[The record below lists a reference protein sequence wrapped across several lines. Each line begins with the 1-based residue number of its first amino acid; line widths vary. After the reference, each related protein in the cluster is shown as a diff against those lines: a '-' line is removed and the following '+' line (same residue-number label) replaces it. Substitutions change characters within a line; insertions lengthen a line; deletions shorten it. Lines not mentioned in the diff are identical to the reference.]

1 MSEAD
6 NEKAV
11 IYATAQS
18 ETFIVNTCTT
28 LEFDGCATVDI
39 KLMPRGFT
47 VPQLFGL
54 EKKETPKTYLDY
66 FHIEIPIKKNLQL
79 SAILIPAGVYPTRR
93 ARVEIQMQICIRAAA
108 K

>member
-18 ETFIVNTCTT
+18 EAFIVNTCTT

-54 EKKETPKTYLDY
+54 EKKRRPK
-66 FHIEIPIKKNLQL
+66 HISIIFTLK
-79 SAILIPAGVYPTRR
+79 YP
-93 ARVEIQMQICIRAAA
+93 
-108 K
+108 